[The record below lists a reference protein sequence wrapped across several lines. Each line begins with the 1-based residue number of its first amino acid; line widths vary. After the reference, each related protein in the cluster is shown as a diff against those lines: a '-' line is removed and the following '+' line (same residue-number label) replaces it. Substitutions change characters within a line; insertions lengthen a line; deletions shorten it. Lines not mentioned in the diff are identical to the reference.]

1 LYRPGPDHPAFP
13 AGSEGIGPLATAA
26 LANAAVE
33 AWMID
38 LAVVN
43 KLVRDGFADVLLQ
56 KLVA

>member
-1 LYRPGPDHPAFP
+1 
-13 AGSEGIGPLATAA
+13 
-26 LANAAVE
+26 
-33 AWMID
+33 MID